1 MLSID
6 IESWEAFEERLQ
18 QIRQAERANGRRTDF
33 LFRGVCDSTC
43 ELTTTL
49 ERTAPGFGR
58 ISDYYYT
65 ISRLKPQIESLTGN
79 SWEVPDPF
87 DVKQLLESYDA
98 WSLRKFP
105 DRATYSY
112 MIHLRHHGFPSPL
125 LDWTRSHYIAAF
137 FAFRS
142 DRKPTAQRVSIYV
155 FSEMP
160 EVAKLTSS
168 DRPWIRRTGPFVTT
182 HRRHFLQQCD
192 YTMCA
197 TFSDS
202 KEWRFACH
210 EDVTGG
216 TDQKQDVLWKLNVP
230 WTERLKVLGLLDNY
244 NMNAFTLF
252 ESEEALMETLAVR
265 AIELRSADSDQE

>member
-6 IESWEAFEERLQ
+6 NDSWKAFEEKLEE
-18 QIRQAERANGRRTDF
+18 IRQAERANGRTTDF
-33 LFRGVCDSTC
+33 LFRGVTDSTM

-49 ERTAPGFGR
+49 DRDAPKLGP
-58 ISDYYYT
+58 ISDYYKLVYE
-65 ISRLKPQIESLTGN
+65 LKPQIESLTGN
-79 SWEVPDPF
+79 RWEIPEPF
-87 DVKQLLESYDA
+87 EVKKLLETYDA
-98 WSLRKFP
+98 WALRKFP
-105 DRATYSY
+105 GPTAYSY

-142 DRKPTAQRVSIYV
+142 RREPREGKISIYV
-155 FSEMP
+155 FSEIP
-160 EVAKLTSS
+160 GVAKVTDSE
-168 DRPWIRRTGPFVTT
+168 RPWIRRIGPFVTT

-202 KEWRFACH
+202 KEWQFAKH

-216 TDQKQDVLWKLNVP
+216 TDQEQDVLWKLNVP
-230 WTERLKVLGLLDNY
+230 WTERLKVLGLLENY

-265 AIELRSADSDQE
+265 AIELQSADSYQE